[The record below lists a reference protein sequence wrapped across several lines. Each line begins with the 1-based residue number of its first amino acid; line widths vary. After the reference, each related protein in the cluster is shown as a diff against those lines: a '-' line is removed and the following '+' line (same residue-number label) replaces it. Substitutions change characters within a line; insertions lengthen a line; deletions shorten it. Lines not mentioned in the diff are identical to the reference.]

1 MKVACELRLCVSFC
15 KSEAVG
21 FVTSKHKFYPLVA
34 EKNSDSVSVK
44 IVFSISYYINKT
56 KRFMDLCER
65 DRFDNI
71 VICMCN
77 LKIKKKLSVLLSD
90 AF

>member
-56 KRFMDLCER
+56 CSAVLT
-65 DRFDNI
+65 
-71 VICMCN
+71 
-77 LKIKKKLSVLLSD
+77 SVHAHD
-90 AF
+90 YFHV